1 MSPPPP
7 PSRVSD
13 VAAGGDAQ
21 AAHARFHLGAQ
32 DGTKAHLLALKNF
45 FILDAQR
52 LIFLLMLQCPSV
64 SRRSLG
70 GTEAAQHIKC
80 KHFMKL

>member
-1 MSPPPP
+1 MFLTKPGDDVAAPPP

-13 VAAGGDAQ
+13 VAAGWGDAQ

-32 DGTKAHLLALKNF
+32 DGTKTHLLALKN

-64 SRRSLG
+64 SQRSL
-70 GTEAAQHIKC
+70 
-80 KHFMKL
+80 